1 MTVLDTKEIIAQLLG
16 SPEQREQAVLTLS
29 RNEKLKNDISTYVKR
44 NSGSEHDAKTVLHDA
59 IIVFVKKV
67 YSNGGLQ
74 LEKGIEAYLFG
85 IVKNLWSNTLR
96 SRSKNRTS
104 ELKDSQTSIASDE
117 NKLMDLMSEE
127 KRQTLEKVLASIGEK
142 CRQVLMLWAYGNSMK
157 LIASNLSYASEGM
170 ARKKKHQCLQKLK
183 TTITGNQSLIDQLNY

>member
-157 LIASNLSYASEGM
+157 LIASNLSYSSEGM

-183 TTITGNQSLIDQLNY
+183 STITGNQSLIEQLNY